1 MNVELRAEPFTKRQ
15 QRQSQMD
22 SNCDIDDIP
31 RPLVEIQQM
40 IAFGCKDDSG
50 RLVVADEDAF
60 QRGLHDIFST
70 TQQRYPVSGTRT
82 AQQRSR
88 RICRPTRVLGRRSS
102 RSTPSAIIASTTS
115 TTARRRASTTLG
127 RSSRSS
133 SSSSAPIKCRLADS
147 GSSTSSASEGKP
159 RDVAAR
165 RLFLSPSHRRRT
177 TGTSSTVARSS
188 ASSRSGAQATTS
200 AS

>member
-1 MNVELRAEPFTKRQ
+1 MLATALTVQYESSSESGKQMNVELRAEPFTKRQ

-22 SNCDIDDIP
+22 GNCDIDDIP

-82 AQQRSR
+82 AQQRSQ
-88 RICRPTRVLGRRSS
+88 RICRPTPALGR
-102 RSTPSAIIASTTS
+102 
-115 TTARRRASTTLG
+115 
-127 RSSRSS
+127 
-133 SSSSAPIKCRLADS
+133 
-147 GSSTSSASEGKP
+147 
-159 RDVAAR
+159 
-165 RLFLSPSHRRRT
+165 
-177 TGTSSTVARSS
+177 
-188 ASSRSGAQATTS
+188 
-200 AS
+200 